1 MTSVLELSARAAL
14 CRQLA
19 RREPD
24 SETLW
29 LAEAERWS
37 RLAPESGAKAEA
49 SHRQPAGAWCWQ
61 VMPRRRPRDV
71 EKTEKTKVLFEFRNA
86 PDRDALEELLTGMS
100 GEAGQPH

>member
-24 SETLW
+24 SRNLW

-37 RLAPESGAKAEA
+37 RLAPESRARAMA
-49 SHRQPAGAWCWQ
+49 PHRQPAGAWCWIIK
-61 VMPRRRPRDV
+61 PRRRPLDS
-71 EKTEKTKVLFEFRNA
+71 EKAKVRFEFRNA
-86 PDRDALEELLTGMS
+86 AASDELEEL
-100 GEAGQPH
+100 